1 VRQGWRR
8 GSSGSV
14 VGGRRGGG
22 GELGGVGSTLC
33 SVPWLWL
40 SRLSL
45 LLDSTRVDWTQTVD
59 QDARRSGW
67 LVFPREVARSL
78 RRLSDPASQQRG
90 GVLCTGRAV
99 DGRGRRGRTCKSKSC
114 SREGGRRSSAAQ
126 RGQAAAA
133 AAATSDQQLWRGEET
148 EAFWRMQKGT
158 ALGSPPHQHSL
169 HQKLQDSASPRPP
182 WSRDTNSRRARP
194 RTTRLLAHSLTR
206 SLILRLPSKRRVA
219 CNWRGAS
226 QQLHPRRLWL
236 LSACHVRIL
245 SDCLMLS
252 ERSRQQPRVVLLF
265 RNHGGPAVAEPRP
278 HVPYPHRAVLWYHRA
293 HPHLTMSHD
302 PPSYISISSH
312 PHFP

>member
-90 GVLCTGRAV
+90 GVLVQEGPWTDV
-99 DGRGRRGRTCKSKSC
+99 DDVGDVGGRGKA
-114 SREGGRRSSAAQ
+114 SRAREREADGAAQ
-126 RGQAAAA
+126 RREGKQQQQQQQL
-133 AAATSDQQLWRGEET
+133 ATSSFGGERRRKLSGVCRKGQRWAAHHTSTHCTRSFRIRPAPGLPGRET
-148 EAFWRMQKGT
+148 PT
-158 ALGSPPHQHSL
+158 AEGPAQG
-169 HQKLQDSASPRPP
+169 RP
-182 WSRDTNSRRARP
+182 
-194 RTTRLLAHSLTR
+194 LAHSLTR

-226 QQLHPRRLWL
+226 QQLPPTTALA
-236 LSACHVRIL
+236 SVCMP
-245 SDCLMLS
+245 C
-252 ERSRQQPRVVLLF
+252 
-265 RNHGGPAVAEPRP
+265 
-278 HVPYPHRAVLWYHRA
+278 
-293 HPHLTMSHD
+293 PHLV
-302 PPSYISISSH
+302 
-312 PHFP
+312 